1 MAAFDGPAK
10 PLKKDLKKK
19 KKKKIFHS
27 SSKTVKQLQIKLT
40 KDLFEKIIK
49 KFAEVH

>member
-10 PLKKDLKKK
+10 PLKKDLKK